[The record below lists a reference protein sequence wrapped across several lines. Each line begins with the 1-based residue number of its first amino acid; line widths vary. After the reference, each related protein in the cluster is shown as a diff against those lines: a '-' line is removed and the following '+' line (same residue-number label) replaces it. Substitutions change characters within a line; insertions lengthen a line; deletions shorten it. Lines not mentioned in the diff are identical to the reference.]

1 MHSVFGGVAG
11 WQPPGWPAN
20 ESSVHGVGRRL
31 AGPETSEPPWEVS
44 TNSSWVCGAVL
55 REGRSQCECATWLAA
70 AAGLQL
76 LMAASLGLGRH
87 DILVRPLEH
96 LERAEGGKSG
106 AFRPWPS
113 AARRVRGRQAC
124 CHAQQPAFL
133 ARLPCSDRRAGQ
145 HAPPRCTPCAAR
157 LGAAVQDH
165 RNSARLACAAAAL
178 MRQAPVTPRLAF
190 WFQISRSSAKPRGMA
205 TSGRRKY
212 VLGRMLVITCGDG

>member
-1 MHSVFGGVAG
+1 MGLKLERVEVWQGATNQIYEQGAACGHQEGTEVHSVFGGVAG

-96 LERAEGGKSG
+96 LVRAEGGKS
-106 AFRPWPS
+106 
-113 AARRVRGRQAC
+113 
-124 CHAQQPAFL
+124 
-133 ARLPCSDRRAGQ
+133 
-145 HAPPRCTPCAAR
+145 
-157 LGAAVQDH
+157 
-165 RNSARLACAAAAL
+165 
-178 MRQAPVTPRLAF
+178 
-190 WFQISRSSAKPRGMA
+190 
-205 TSGRRKY
+205 
-212 VLGRMLVITCGDG
+212 